1 MTYLDKTAIDKT
13 EPRPGGSA
21 HGPAGPPKV
30 MKTSGGARTP
40 RCRVHTRVNALDSV
54 ATGVRKSANTARR
67 SACATTSSTERY
79 RVQWRF
85 AHCHAP
91 RRSRHGSARFVEEL
105 CLKKL

>member
-40 RCRVHTRVNALDSV
+40 RCRVHTRVNALDSQECEHG
-54 ATGVRKSANTARR
+54 TQECVRHDVFNAALQ
-67 SACATTSSTERY
+67 TE
-79 RVQWRF
+79 
-85 AHCHAP
+85 AHDLVRIYA
-91 RRSRHGSARFVEEL
+91 
-105 CLKKL
+105 